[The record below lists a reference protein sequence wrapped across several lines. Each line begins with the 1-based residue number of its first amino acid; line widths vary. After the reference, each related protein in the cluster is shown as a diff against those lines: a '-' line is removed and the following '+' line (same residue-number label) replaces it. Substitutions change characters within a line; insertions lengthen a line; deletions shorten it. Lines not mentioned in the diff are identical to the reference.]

1 MKTLTLTTLLFLALF
16 SYAQSQPAGF
26 TYQSVVRN
34 AQGQP
39 LADQAITMRLTVRE
53 GAAQGTSVYQEVHN
67 AQSNSFGLVN
77 LVVGEGTGSDNLENV
92 SWGTNSHYLQVEV
105 DPDGGNN
112 YTDMGTSQLLSV
124 PYARHAE
131 TASNVDD
138 ADADPTNELQN
149 LSLSGNSL
157 SISNGNAVNLPEVPD
172 FEEDAMAKAW
182 VNFPIFGQ
190 PNLAFDAYNITS
202 TSVVTTGV
210 RVVSFP
216 SGLFATATN
225 PAFVC
230 QIRNDL
236 APGFCTV
243 VSGAS
248 PSQATVRTF
257 NASGNPEDKEF
268 SLVVFGK

>member
-1 MKTLTLTTLLFLALF
+1 MKTLTLTTFFFLALF
-16 SYAQSQPAGF
+16 SYALSQPAGF
-26 TYQSVVRN
+26 TYQSIVRT

-39 LADQAITMRLTVRE
+39 LTDQDITMRLTVRE
-53 GAAQGTSVYQEVHN
+53 GSAQGTAVYQEVHN
-67 AQSNSFGLVN
+67 AQSNGFGLVN
-77 LVVGEGTGSDNLENV
+77 LVVGDGTSSDDLTDV
-92 SWGTNSHYLQVEV
+92 SWGSSSHYLQVEV
-105 DPDGGNN
+105 DPEGGSS

-157 SISNGNAVNLPEVPD
+157 SISNGNSVTLPEVPD
-172 FEEDAMAKAW
+172 FEEDAVAKAW
-182 VNFPIFGQ
+182 VNFPIFGT
-190 PNLAFDAYNITS
+190 PNLNFDAYNITN
-202 TSVVTTGV
+202 TSVTTTGV

-216 SGLFATATN
+216 PGLFSVGTN
-225 PAFVC
+225 PTFVC

-243 VSGAS
+243 ISGAS

-257 NASGNPEDKEF
+257 NADGTPADKEF